1 MNIVFDLGGVVFNW
15 QPDAMISRVFE
26 DSETQD
32 LVRAEILE
40 HADWVELDRGTLV
53 LDHAI
58 DRGASRT
65 GLPRQDIERLFNEV
79 PRSLTPI
86 QETIELI
93 RSIWGS
99 DNKLFIL
106 SNMQFASIAYLEKK
120 HQIWEMFDGIV
131 ISCRIQK
138 VKPEIEIYEHLLAVH
153 QLNAIETVFI
163 DDMSENL
170 VAASS
175 IGIQTIKFEDPFQC
189 RQELV
194 DLKCF

>member
-1 MNIVFDLGGVVFNW
+1 MNIVFDLGGVVFDW
-15 QPDAMISRVFE
+15 QPDAIISRVFE
-26 DSETQD
+26 DSETQN
-32 LVRAEILE
+32 LVRAEIFE

-65 GLPRQDIERLFNEV
+65 GLPRQDIERLLKEV

-93 RSIWGS
+93 RSIWVS

-106 SNMQFASIAYLEKK
+106 SNMQFASIAYLERK
-120 HQIWEMFDGIV
+120 HRIWDMFDGIV

-170 VAASS
+170 AAASS
-175 IGIQTIKFEDPFQC
+175 IGIQTIKFLNPRQC

>member
-1 MNIVFDLGGVVFNW
+1 LNIVFDLGGVVFNW
-15 QPDAMISRVFE
+15 QPDTIISRVFE
-26 DSETQD
+26 DSKTQA
-32 LVRAEILE
+32 LVRAEIFG
-40 HADWVELDRGTLV
+40 HADWVELDRGTLAM
-53 LDHAI
+53 DRAI
-58 DRGASRT
+58 DQGALRT
-65 GLPRQDIERLFNEV
+65 GLPRRDIEKLLNEV

-93 RSIWGS
+93 HSLRDS

-106 SNMQFASIAYLEKK
+106 SNMQFASIAYLEET
-120 HQIWEMFDGIV
+120 HSIWDMFDGIV

-153 QLNAIETVFI
+153 QLNAVETVFI

-170 VAASS
+170 VAAAS
-175 IGIQTIKFEDPFQC
+175 IGIQTIRFLNPGQC

-194 DLKCF
+194 NLKCF